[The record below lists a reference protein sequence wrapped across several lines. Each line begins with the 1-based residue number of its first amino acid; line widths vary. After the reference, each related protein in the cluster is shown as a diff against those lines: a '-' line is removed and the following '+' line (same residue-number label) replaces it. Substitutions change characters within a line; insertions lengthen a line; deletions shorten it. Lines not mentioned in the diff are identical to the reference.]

1 MGICK
6 LKVLGSSSHGNC
18 YIIECSEDILIL
30 ELGVKWGEIMQEL
43 NYGEGL
49 KRVRGCLTSHRRRH
63 QDHSLSI
70 PNAIK
75 YAVDVYS
82 CADVQ
87 TIHPK
92 VKVLSK
98 GVKTQIGG
106 FKVQPVDMFHSVEC
120 YGFLIEHQEC
130 GRIVFCTDTSKIPYR
145 FKNIQ
150 HFIVEANYDADIV
163 LNCLLSNVLNSSQS
177 ENHMEIDDTIDFL
190 KNNVNENTNSITL
203 VHLSNGNSNE
213 KEFRERVRNELG
225 FSNVYVA
232 DKDMTIDLSLD
243 AI

>member
-1 MGICK
+1 MAI
-6 LKVLGSSSHGNC
+6 LKVLGSSSDGNS
-18 YIIECSEDILIL
+18 YILECSEETLVI
-30 ELGVKWGEIMQEL
+30 ELGVKWSEILKAL
-43 NYGEGL
+43 NYDL
-49 KRVRGCLTSHRRRH
+49 KSLVGCLCSHKH

-87 TIHPK
+87 TIHQN

-106 FKVQPVDMFHSVEC
+106 FKVQPIDMFHSVEC

-130 GRIVFCTDTSKIPYR
+130 GRIVFCTDTNNIPYR

-190 KNNVNENTNSITL
+190 KNSVDVNTNSITL
-203 VHLSNGNSNE
+203 VHLSNGNSDE
-213 KEFRERVRNELG
+213 KKFRERVRAELG
-225 FSNVYVA
+225 FNNVYIA
-232 DKDMTIDLSLD
+232 DKGMQIELNGC
-243 AI
+243 

>member
-1 MGICK
+1 MAI
-6 LKVLGSSSHGNC
+6 LKVLGSSSDGNS
-18 YIIECSEDILIL
+18 YILECSEEILVI
-30 ELGVKWGEIMQEL
+30 ELGVKWGEIMREL

-87 TIHPK
+87 TIHPN

-98 GVKTQIGG
+98 GVKTRIGG

-120 YGFLIEHQEC
+120 YGFLIEHKDC

-150 HFIVEANYDADIV
+150 HFIVEANYDANIV
-163 LNCLLSNVLNSSQS
+163 LSAALSAKCNSSQS
-177 ENHMEIDDTIDFL
+177 EKHMEIDDTIDFL
-190 KNNVNENTNSITL
+190 KNSVDVNTNSITL
-203 VHLSNGNSNE
+203 IHLSNGNSSE
-213 KEFRERVRNELG
+213 KKFRERVRVELG
-225 FSNVYVA
+225 FNNVYIA
-232 DKDMTIDLSLD
+232 DKGMQIELNGC
-243 AI
+243 

>member
-232 DKDMTIDLSLD
+232 DKGMTIDLSLD

>member
-1 MGICK
+1 MAI
-6 LKVLGSSSHGNC
+6 LKVLGSSSEGNS
-18 YIIECSEDILIL
+18 YVLECKDETLVI
-30 ELGVKWGEIMQEL
+30 ELGVKWNEILNTL
-43 NYGEGL
+43 NYDL
-49 KRVRGCLTSHRRRH
+49 KSLVGCLCSHKH
-63 QDHSLSI
+63 HDHSLSI

-87 TIHPK
+87 TIHSK

-120 YGFLIEHQEC
+120 YGFLIEHKEC

-163 LNCLLSNVLNSSQS
+163 LNCLLSNVLNSSRS

-203 VHLSNGNSNE
+203 IHLSNGNSNE

-225 FSNVYVA
+225 FSNVHVA

>member
-1 MGICK
+1 MAT
-6 LKVLGSSSHGNC
+6 LKCLGSSSEGNS
-18 YIIECSEDILIL
+18 YVLECKDETLVI
-30 ELGVKWGEIMQEL
+30 ELGVKWNEILKAL

-82 CADVQ
+82 CVDVQ

-106 FKVQPVDMFHSVEC
+106 FKVQPIDMFHSVEC
-120 YGFLIEHQEC
+120 YGFLIEHKEC

-213 KEFRERVRNELG
+213 REFRERVRNELG

-232 DKDMTIDLSLD
+232 DKGMTIDLSLD

>member
-1 MGICK
+1 MAT
-6 LKVLGSSSHGNC
+6 LKCLGSSSDGNS
-18 YIIECSEDILIL
+18 YILECNDESLVI
-30 ELGVKWGEIMQEL
+30 ELGVKWSEILKAL
-43 NYGEGL
+43 NYDL
-49 KRVRGCLTSHRRRH
+49 SKIAGCLSSHRH
-63 QDHSLSI
+63 HDHALSI

-87 TIHPK
+87 TIHPN

-150 HFIVEANYDADIV
+150 HFIVEANYDAEIV

-203 VHLSNGNSNE
+203 IHLSNGNSNE

-232 DKDMTIDLSLD
+232 DKGMTIDLSLD

>member
-6 LKVLGSSSHGNC
+6 LKVLGSSSHENC

-82 CADVQ
+82 CVDVQ

-106 FKVQPVDMFHSVEC
+106 FKVQPVGMFHSVEC

-213 KEFRERVRNELG
+213 REFRERVRNELG

-232 DKDMTIDLSLD
+232 DKGMTIDLSLD

>member
-1 MGICK
+1 MAI
-6 LKVLGSSSHGNC
+6 LKVLGSSSEGNS
-18 YIIECSEDILIL
+18 YVLECKDETLVI
-30 ELGVKWGEIMQEL
+30 ELGVKWNEILKTL
-43 NYGEGL
+43 NYDL
-49 KRVRGCLTSHRRRH
+49 KSLVGCLCSHKH

-87 TIHPK
+87 TIHSK

-130 GRIVFCTDTSKIPYR
+130 GRIVFCTDTSKIPYK

-213 KEFRERVRNELG
+213 REFRKRVRNELG

-232 DKDMTIDLSLD
+232 DKGMTIDLSLD

>member
-1 MGICK
+1 MAI
-6 LKVLGSSSHGNC
+6 LKVLGSSSEGNS
-18 YIIECSEDILIL
+18 YVLECKDETLVI
-30 ELGVKWGEIMQEL
+30 ELGVKWNEILKTL
-43 NYGEGL
+43 NYDL
-49 KRVRGCLTSHRRRH
+49 KSLVGCLCSHKH
-63 QDHSLSI
+63 HDHSLSI

-87 TIHPK
+87 TIHSK

-203 VHLSNGNSNE
+203 IHLSNGNSNE

-225 FSNVYVA
+225 FSNVHVA

>member
-1 MGICK
+1 MAI
-6 LKVLGSSSHGNC
+6 LKVLGSSSQGNS
-18 YIIECSEDILIL
+18 YVLECKDETLVI
-30 ELGVKWGEIMQEL
+30 ELGVKWNEILKAL

-87 TIHPK
+87 TIHSK

-120 YGFLIEHQEC
+120 YGFLIEHKEC

-213 KEFRERVRNELG
+213 KKFRERVRTELG

-232 DKDMTIDLSLD
+232 DKGMTINLSLD

>member
-1 MGICK
+1 MAI
-6 LKVLGSSSHGNC
+6 LKVLGSSSEGNS
-18 YIIECSEDILIL
+18 YVLECKDETLVI
-30 ELGVKWGEIMQEL
+30 ELGVKWNEILKTL
-43 NYGEGL
+43 NYDL
-49 KRVRGCLTSHRRRH
+49 KSLVGCLCSHKH
-63 QDHSLSI
+63 HDHSLSI

-87 TIHPK
+87 TAHPK

-106 FKVQPVDMFHSVEC
+106 FKVQPIDMFHSVEC

>member
-1 MGICK
+1 MAI
-6 LKVLGSSSHGNC
+6 LKVLGSSSDGNS
-18 YIIECSEDILIL
+18 YILECNEEALVI
-30 ELGVKWGEIMQEL
+30 ELGVKWSEILKAL
-43 NYGEGL
+43 NYDL
-49 KRVRGCLTSHRRRH
+49 NKIVGCLSSHRH

-87 TIHPK
+87 TIHSN

-106 FKVQPVDMFHSVEC
+106 FKVQPIDMFHSVEC
-120 YGFLIEHQEC
+120 YGFLIEHKDC
-130 GRIVFCTDTSKIPYR
+130 GRIVFCTDTNNIPYR

-163 LNCLLSNVLNSSQS
+163 LSAALSAKCNSSQS

-190 KNNVNENTNSITL
+190 KNSVDVNTNSITL
-203 VHLSNGNSNE
+203 VHLSNGNSDE
-213 KEFRERVRNELG
+213 KKFRERVRAELG
-225 FSNVYVA
+225 FNNVYIA
-232 DKDMTIDLSLD
+232 DKGMQIELNGC
-243 AI
+243 

>member
-1 MGICK
+1 MAI
-6 LKVLGSSSHGNC
+6 LKVLGSSSEGNS
-18 YIIECSEDILIL
+18 YVLECKDETLVI
-30 ELGVKWGEIMQEL
+30 ELGVKWNEILNTL
-43 NYGEGL
+43 NYDL
-49 KRVRGCLTSHRRRH
+49 KSLVGCLCSHKH
-63 QDHSLSI
+63 HDHSLSI

-87 TIHPK
+87 TIHSK
-92 VKVLSK
+92 VKVLLK

-120 YGFLIEHQEC
+120 YGFLIEHKEC